1 MKNFD
6 VLYAKAVETAVCAHA
21 GQTDKG
27 GNPYIEH
34 PLAVAEK
41 LEEKELKLV
50 AILHDVL
57 EDSSMTAEELLNNGF
72 PQEIVEAVKVLTH
85 KKGDPDTYEQY
96 IERVSK
102 NRMARQVKISDL
114 QHNLDLSRIPNPV
127 KKDYDRCEKYRKAL
141 AYLSQ

>member
-1 MKNFD
+1 MENFD
-6 VLYAKAVETAVCAHA
+6 VLYARAVETAVCAHA

-27 GNPYIEH
+27 GNPYINH

-41 LEEKELKLV
+41 LKEEELKLV

-57 EDSSMTAEELLNNGF
+57 EDSSITAEELLKKGF
-72 PQEIVEAVKVLTH
+72 PQDVVEAVKVLTH

-102 NRMARQVKISDL
+102 SRMAKQVKISDL
-114 QHNLDLSRIPNPV
+114 QHNLDLTRIPNPIQR
-127 KKDYDRCEKYRKAL
+127 DYDRCEKYKKAL